1 MANTPP
7 YSDYLTQA
15 LVKILDSP
23 TLSTKNLSIGIGGHL
38 IATCDDLKLESGNV
52 LALIGKN
59 GSGKSTF
66 LRTLSGILKPISGEI
81 SFGGQP
87 QKVVKIEKIV
97 AWLSQEE
104 HLEFSWTVK
113 EYVFL
118 GRIAQNSGH
127 NPTNA
132 DEEAVEEAIEN
143 TDCQELST
151 RFVHEL
157 SGGERQRVRIARALA
172 QQTPLILMDEPT
184 THLDIEHQFQILWLI
199 DKLAKQGKSIIVS
212 LHDVVQ
218 AKTIGTQF
226 LLFNN
231 CKASISDELNK
242 ELLEQT
248 LGVKFEQF
256 ESGDFAGL
264 LFPNFCRTT
273 G

>member
-1 MANTPP
+1 MASTLL
-7 YSDYLTQA
+7 YSEYSMPA
-15 LVKILDSP
+15 LVTILDSP
-23 TLSTKNLSIGIGGHL
+23 TISTKDLSIGIGGHL
-38 IATCDDLKLESGNV
+38 IATCDDLKLERGKV
-52 LALIGKN
+52 LALVGKN

-66 LRTLSGILKPISGEI
+66 LRTLGGILKPISGEI
-81 SFGGQP
+81 SFDGKP
-87 QKVVKIEKIV
+87 QKDVKIEKIA

-104 HLEFSWTVK
+104 HLEFSWSVR
-113 EYVFL
+113 EYVSL
-118 GRIAQNSGH
+118 GRIAQNSGI
-127 NPTNA
+127 NFTGA
-132 DEEAVEEAIEN
+132 DEEAVDEAIEN
-143 TDCQELST
+143 TDCQELSA

-157 SGGERQRVRIARALA
+157 SGGERQRVRVARALA

-184 THLDIEHQFQILWLI
+184 THLDIEHQIQILWLI

-231 CKASISDELNK
+231 CKASISNELNK

-256 ESGDFAGL
+256 DNGDFAGL